1 MTDVKNVSFLSLK
14 ELLNAL
20 KSVDGELLTEN
31 FDESKFCFD
40 SVVTDSRAVKK
51 NSLFVPLIGE
61 KQDGH
66 IYIPKAIESGA
77 SVILVSKKD
86 GEILSLSRN
95 NPSVVFVYVSNTLHG
110 LQKAAGAYVKK
121 FPNLI
126 RCSVTGSS
134 GKTTTKEIAASVL
147 SQKYKVVCNVGN
159 LNSETGLPLSVF
171 SIRPEHELGLFEMGM
186 NRQNEIGEIAEVF
199 RPNYGIITN
208 IGTAHIGLLGSR
220 EAIAQEKKKIF
231 NFVDSNGAAVIPADD
246 DFADFL
252 CDGVKGKIIRY
263 GKDRPD
269 SGVVFISDDGLE
281 GTEFSVDGVKMR
293 LSLPGK
299 YNFTNALG
307 AVALAR
313 ELGLSALQ
321 IKAGIESLKP
331 LSGRSRLV
339 KGRLNILE
347 DCYNANPD
355 SMEKAI
361 EFSASVNIPSKKIF
375 VLGDMLELGEESE
388 KAHAKAGKLAAKS
401 QPEMIVFV
409 GPEMKSGFEE
419 AKKLLPAGKEIK
431 LVHVE
436 DYSIESME
444 NAASE
449 INSFSADGD
458 FVLLKG
464 SRGVGLERLMPLIE
478 SNYRK

>member
-14 ELLNAL
+14 EFLNAL
-20 KSVDGELLTEN
+20 KSIDGELLN
-31 FDESKFCFD
+31 KDFDEKNFYFD
-40 SVVTDSRAVKK
+40 SVATDSRSVKK
-51 NSLFVPLIGE
+51 NTLFVPLIGE

-66 IYIPKAIESGA
+66 IYIPKALESGA
-77 SVILVSKKD
+77 SVVLVSKKD
-86 GEILSLSRN
+86 DEIIELSKK
-95 NPSVVFVYVSNTLHG
+95 NPCVAFVYVSNTLHG
-110 LQKAAGAYVKK
+110 LQKAAGAYVQK

-171 SIRPEHELGLFEMGM
+171 SIRSDHELGLFEMGM

-199 RPNYGIITN
+199 KPNFGIITN

-231 NFVDSNGAAVIPADD
+231 NFVDSNGAAVIPDED

-252 CDGVKGKIIRY
+252 CEGVKGKIIRY
-263 GKDRPD
+263 GKNVKD

-281 GTEFSVDGVKMR
+281 GTTFSVDGVKMR

-313 ELGLSALQ
+313 ELGLSPEQ

-331 LSGRSRLV
+331 LSGRSQLV
-339 KGRLNILE
+339 KGRLNVLE

-361 EFSASVNIPSKKIF
+361 EFCASVNIPSKKIF
-375 VLGDMLELGEESE
+375 VLGDMLELGDESK
-388 KAHAKAGKLAAKS
+388 KAHANAGKLAIESK
-401 QPEMIVFV
+401 PDMIVFV
-409 GPEMKSGFEE
+409 GTEMASGFDE
-419 AKKLLPAGKEIK
+419 AKKLSGNGQNTK
-431 LVHVE
+431 LIHVD
-436 DYSIESME
+436 DYSLQSIEK
-444 NAASE
+444 AASE
-449 INSFSADGD
+449 INSFASDGD

-464 SRGVGLERLMPLIE
+464 SRGVGLERLMPLLE
-478 SNYRK
+478 SNYKK